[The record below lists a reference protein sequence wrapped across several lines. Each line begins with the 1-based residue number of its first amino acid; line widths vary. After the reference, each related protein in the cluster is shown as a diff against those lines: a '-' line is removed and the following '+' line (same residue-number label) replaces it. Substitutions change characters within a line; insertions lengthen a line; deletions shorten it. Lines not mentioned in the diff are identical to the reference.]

1 MADGGGASMGDRC
14 AVRASKKALCKFQMS
29 IKFENRLVK
38 AALSNRGSE
47 LSSEAIRGRRKCYG

>member
-1 MADGGGASMGDRC
+1 MRDGGGVVSVGDRC
-14 AVRASKKALCKFQMS
+14 AVIASKKALCKFQMS

-47 LSSEAIRGRRKCYG
+47 LSREAISGERKC